1 MVIYGPEMLR
11 VSVKPER
18 AAGRTVM
25 SAVTTKKNDGS
36 QTVAAQQAA
45 QHLLQLQSSY
55 ALIVRAGKGN
65 E

>member
-1 MVIYGPEMLR
+1 
-11 VSVKPER
+11 
-18 AAGRTVM
+18 M